1 MGFFSRFAPIAAYR
15 DLRLFFSQRGPFE
28 LLFVAAAL
36 GVTSFLIY
44 AFMKDSYVE
53 KEYRPKI
60 IYVEQW
66 PADRTDAEIIAQQ
79 KIDAPIKAKA
89 LAEQKAREDAQ
100 RESFKRLDPS
110 AIAMQPSSEVASF
123 RVT

>member
-1 MGFFSRFAPIAAYR
+1 MGFFSRFTPIVAYR
-15 DLRLFFSQRGPFE
+15 DLRLFLSQRRPYE
-28 LLFVAAAL
+28 LIFLVAAL

-53 KEYRPKI
+53 QGYRPKI

-66 PADRTDAEIIAQQ
+66 PADRTDAQIIAQQ

-100 RESFKRLDPS
+100 RESFKRLDDKLK
-110 AIAMQPSSEVASF
+110 AMGI
-123 RVT
+123 

>member
-1 MGFFSRFAPIAAYR
+1 MGFFSRFSPIAAYQ
-15 DLRLFFSQRGPFE
+15 DLRLFFSQRRPYE
-28 LLFVAAAL
+28 LFFLVAAL

-66 PADRTDAEIIAQQ
+66 PADRTDAQIVAQQ
-79 KIDAPIKAKA
+79 KLDAPIKAA
-89 LAEQKAREDAQ
+89 RLAEQKKREDETRA
-100 RESFKRLDPS
+100 SFKRLDDKLK
-110 AIAMQPSSEVASF
+110 AMGI
-123 RVT
+123 

>member
-1 MGFFSRFAPIAAYR
+1 MGFFSRFSPIVAYR
-15 DLRLFFSQRGPFE
+15 DLRLFFSQRRPYE
-28 LLFVAAAL
+28 LIFLVAAL

-53 KEYRPKI
+53 QEYRPKI

-66 PADRTDAEIIAQQ
+66 PADRTDAEIVAQQ

-89 LAEQKAREDAQ
+89 LAEQKAREDETRA
-100 RESFKRLDPS
+100 SFKRLDDKLK
-110 AIAMQPSSEVASF
+110 AMGI
-123 RVT
+123 

>member
-1 MGFFSRFAPIAAYR
+1 MGFFSRFTPIVAYR
-15 DLRLFFSQRGPFE
+15 DLRLFLSQRRPYE
-28 LLFVAAAL
+28 LIFLVAAL
-36 GVTSFLIY
+36 GVTSFLIC

-66 PADRTDAEIIAQQ
+66 PADRTDAQIVAQQ

-89 LAEQKAREDAQ
+89 VAEQKAREDAQ
-100 RESFKRLDPS
+100 RESFKRLDDKLK
-110 AIAMQPSSEVASF
+110 AMGI
-123 RVT
+123 

>member
-1 MGFFSRFAPIAAYR
+1 MGFFSRFSPIAAYQ
-15 DLRLFFSQRGPFE
+15 DLRLFFSQRRPYE
-28 LLFVAAAL
+28 LFFLAAAL

-66 PADRTDAEIIAQQ
+66 PADRTDAQIEAQQ

-100 RESFKRLDPS
+100 RESFKRLDDKLK
-110 AIAMQPSSEVASF
+110 AMGI
-123 RVT
+123 